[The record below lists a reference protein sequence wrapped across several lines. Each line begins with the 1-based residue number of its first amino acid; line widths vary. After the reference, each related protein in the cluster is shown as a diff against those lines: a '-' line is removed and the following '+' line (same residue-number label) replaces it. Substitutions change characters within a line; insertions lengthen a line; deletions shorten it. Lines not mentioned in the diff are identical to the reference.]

1 MTHPFWVSEA
11 DATFS
16 DQSEPDPLDAEILL
30 LGFRQTGVVS
40 GCDVTQS
47 SGSEMEIDVASGE
60 VLIAGAST
68 TVSAQPD
75 RTIATAD
82 GTNPRFD
89 LVTINSSGTVVVT
102 TGTPAVQP
110 VSPDM
115 PDATSVP
122 LAYVYVPASDTTI
135 TDNQIHDKRVLL
147 VASAGASTMYAE
159 NSGEDFVVSTSAFP
173 WKGSSVT
180 PNVDI
185 DIHGLVFIGTVIS
198 GGDYQGAVITESGGT
213 VATITKSEEVTATAL
228 DAEVA
233 EGKMLVQFATP
244 ITLSA
249 DTTYY
254 LLMGRTDA
262 GDTYSLPSQFPN
274 AEFAFPFG
282 GMVANQ
288 SSRIAKQ
295 NPAVSDTI
303 SFSTP
308 GVVRMGVLWSIV

>member
-16 DQSEPDPLDAEILL
+16 DQAEPDPLDAQIFL
-30 LGFRQTGVVS
+30 LGFQQTGVVS
-40 GCDVTQS
+40 GCVVTQS
-47 SGSEMEIDVASGE
+47 SGAEMEVDVAAGE

-147 VASAGASTMYAE
+147 VPSSSSDITYSE
-159 NSGEDFVVSTSAFP
+159 NNGEDHATSTSAFA
-173 WKGSSVT
+173 WKGSSVV
-180 PNVDI
+180 PNVDLL
-185 DIHGLVFIGTVIS
+185 IHGLVFVGTVIS
-198 GGDYQGAVITESGGT
+198 GGNYRGAVMTESGGT
-213 VATITKSEEVTATAL
+213 VATITTSEEVTATSV
-228 DAEVA
+228 DAETDN
-233 EGKMLVQFATP
+233 GKMMVQFDPP
-244 ITLSA
+244 ITLTA

-254 LLMGRTDA
+254 LLMGRTDG
-262 GDTYSLPSQFPN
+262 GDTYSLPSQFPTTT
-274 AEFAFPFG
+274 FAFPFG

-288 SSRIAKQ
+288 TSRIAKE

-303 SFSTP
+303 SFSTA